1 MGWMRTR
8 RLLADCRREHAE
20 QGTSSHFLLEER
32 RVLRLI
38 TEGADLKE
46 VLDALTAG
54 IERMVPGCYCSILL
68 LDAGGRLREGSGGG
82 LPAEFIKKVYGLA
95 IGPDIGS
102 CGSAAYLNQTVI
114 VADIATDY
122 RWADA
127 KELPLAFGLRACWSV
142 PIRDSNNKV
151 LGTFAMYHQQ
161 VASPRPE
168 QLSIVE
174 AGAHLA
180 GNIIERLS
188 AEQKLRENALR
199 MKLAEEA
206 ASFGVWEMD
215 LEAGIVTGSEAWA
228 AMERCPDGTAG
239 LDVNLVREVVHP
251 EDRHLLAAGSDHAFA
266 TGEPYCV
273 DFRIVPEPG
282 VIRWRRSAARV
293 QFVDG
298 KPKRL
303 IGATIDITE
312 QKEMLLSLEQARLNA
327 EVAAQAKS
335 DFLANMSHEI
345 RTPMNGV
352 IGMTGL
358 LLDTD
363 LTAEQRDYADTVR
376 KSGEALL
383 TIINDILDFS
393 KIEAGK
399 MDIEAFA
406 VRPAH
411 GAGRSHRDAGPARRR
426 EGSGSDD
433 SLPAG
438 RSAVLRGRRRSHPPG
453 CHQPGRQ
460 RHQVH
465 ALRPRVDF
473 GRVSGTRR
481 RQRRSENFRRRYRH
495 RHSSGQ
501 DRFAV
506 PVFQPGRYLYGAP
519 LRRHRL
525 GLGYF
530 EAPDRAHGRQDRM
543 SRASRAKVPR
553 SGSRCACRSTAK
565 RRCARYPPPVCKGC
579 AF

>member
-1 MGWMRTR
+1 MWIILTCIFAAATIACAIGWTRTR
-8 RLLADCRREHAE
+8 RLLADCRQEDAE

-68 LDAGGRLREGSGGG
+68 LDAGGRLREGSGGA

-114 VADIATDY
+114 AADIATDH

-142 PIRDSNNKV
+142 PINDSNNKV

-161 VASPRPE
+161 VASPRAE
-168 QLSIVE
+168 QLNIVE

-180 GNIIERLS
+180 GNIIERLG

-228 AMERCPDGTAG
+228 AMERCPDGTTG
-239 LDVNLVREVVHP
+239 LDVNLVRQVVHP

-312 QKEMLLSLEQARLNA
+312 QKEMLQSLEQARLNA

-363 LTAEQRDYADTVR
+363 LTAEQRDYADTV
-376 KSGEALL
+376 A
-383 TIINDILDFS
+383 N
-393 KIEAGK
+393 
-399 MDIEAFA
+399 
-406 VRPAH
+406 
-411 GAGRSHRDAGPARRR
+411 PARLC
-426 EGSGSDD
+426 SPS
-433 SLPAG
+433 STTFWIF
-438 RSAVLRGRRRSHPPG
+438 RRSKPARWTLSPSRSI
-453 CHQPGRQ
+453 C
-460 RHQVH
+460 
-465 ALRPRVDF
+465 AWCWKKSPRCW
-473 GRVSGTRR
+473 
-481 RQRRSENFRRRYRH
+481 
-495 RHSSGQ
+495 
-501 DRFAV
+501 
-506 PVFQPGRYLYGAP
+506 P
-519 LRRHRL
+519 
-525 GLGYF
+525 
-530 EAPDRAHGRQDRM
+530 RAR
-543 SRASRAKVPR
+543 
-553 SGSRCACRSTAK
+553 K
-565 RRCARYPPPVCKGC
+565 RRAWT
-579 AF
+579 